1 MDNFHNFNTPMIN
14 IDELHDRE
22 REKTS
27 RKFEV
32 YRKILEKC
40 HNKIRTTAQNANN
53 NGYCFY
59 QVPKYIFGIPL
70 YDTKSCI
77 MFLVSALTQNGFDVR
92 YTHPNLLFV
101 SWIDKT
107 SRSSRLML
115 ESSQPSSNSNSFSS
129 GTDNYNNYN
138 NYNTGSN
145 ESSSDNVVS
154 SVLDNFKPENKI
166 LFNTKKINTVDEKLA
181 KLLGN

>member
-14 IDELHDRE
+14 IDELHDKE

-40 HNKIRTTAQNANN
+40 HNKIRTTSQNASN

-59 QVPKYIFGIPL
+59 QVPKYTFGVPL

-77 MFLVSALTQNGFDVR
+77 MFLVSALTKNGFDVR
-92 YTHPNLLFV
+92 YTHPNLLFI
-101 SWIDKT
+101 SWLNKT
-107 SRSSRLML
+107 SRSTLMI
-115 ESSQPSSNSNSFSS
+115 EDSQQNSYSERPQHTSSFS
-129 GTDNYNNYN
+129 NNN
-138 NYNTGSN
+138 DTNTSKN
-145 ESSSDNVVS
+145 DVVS
-154 SVLDNFKPENKI
+154 NVLDNFKPENKI

>member
-14 IDELHDRE
+14 IDELHDKE
-22 REKTS
+22 REKTT

-40 HNKIRTTAQNANN
+40 HNKIKVTAQNASN

-77 MFLVSALTQNGFDVR
+77 MFLVSALTQNGFDVK
-92 YTHPNLLFV
+92 YTHPNLLFI
-101 SWIDKT
+101 SWINKT
-107 SRSSRLML
+107 SKSSKLMI
-115 ESSQPSSNSNSFSS
+115 ESGGQSSNREAETFSINTANNNSSN
-129 GTDNYNNYN
+129 D
-138 NYNTGSN
+138 
-145 ESSSDNVVS
+145 VVS
-154 SVLDNFKPENKI
+154 NVLDNFKPENKI

>member
-138 NYNTGSN
+138 TGNN